1 MTLIALLWCIA
12 AWLGLSVFAVVVA
25 RTAIV
30 GTIVYAACLAIGML
44 GLSAGLEHLIAATAP
59 AETIILPLGLPWLG
73 ANFRLD
79 NLSAFFVLVV
89 DLGAAT
95 ASLYA
100 LGYGRHESEQHRVLP
115 FYPAFLAAMNLVVL
129 ADDAFTFLVSWELMS
144 LVSWALVV
152 AHHHDR
158 ENIRAGYVYLLMA
171 SFGTVALLLAFG
183 LLAGPEG
190 SYAFAELRLHPP
202 SETLA
207 AAVLALTIVGTGSKA
222 GLIPLHVWLPLAHP
236 AAPSH
241 VSALMSGVMT
251 KVAVYAFIRIVF
263 TFLGPPQWWWALPVL
278 IAGAA
283 SAVIGV
289 LYALNQ
295 SDLKKLLAYSTI
307 DNIGVI
313 FIGLGLA
320 LAFQTNALGA
330 AAALAMAAALLHVF
344 NHALFKSLLFFGAGA
359 VLTSTGERNLER
371 LGGLIHTMP
380 VTAFLFLLASMAI
393 CALPPL
399 NGFVSEWLTFQ
410 AVLIS
415 PQLPQ
420 WSLRLIVPAVGAM
433 LALAA
438 ALTAACFVKAF
449 GFAFLGRPRS
459 DVAKRAVETDTF
471 SLAGMFSLGALCL
484 FIGILPG
491 FVIDRLAPVTQFL
504 LSARLPV
511 QADVPWLSII
521 PISEGRSSYNGL
533 LVFLFILISS
543 LGAVLVIHTF
553 ASRKVRRS
561 AAWDCGFPDP
571 RPVTQYSA
579 DSFVQPLRRVY
590 GTLVF
595 LAREKVQMPTPGEMS
610 PARFTVTMQDLA
622 WRLIYSPIV
631 HAVEFSA
638 ERLNVLQFMTIRRY
652 LALVF
657 SALIFLLIVLASWT

>member
-12 AWLGLSVFAVVVA
+12 AWFVISLFAVIVA
-25 RTAIV
+25 RGVV
-30 GTIVYAACLAIGML
+30 GSALVYTACLAVGMV
-44 GLSAGLEHLIAATAP
+44 GLSAGLEHLIAATEP
-59 AETIILPLGLPWLG
+59 AATLTLPLGLPWLG

-79 NLSAFFVLVV
+79 NLSAFFILVI
-89 DLGAAT
+89 DLGAAA

-100 LGYGRHESEQHRVLP
+100 LGYGRHETEHHRVLP

-129 ADDAFTFLVSWELMS
+129 ADDAFTFLVSWEFMS

-158 ENIRAGYVYLLMA
+158 ENMRAGYVYLLMA
-171 SFGTVALLLAFG
+171 SFGTIALLLAFG
-183 LLAGPEG
+183 LLAGPDG
-190 SYAFAELRLHPP
+190 SYLFAQLRAQAP
-202 SETLA
+202 SDAIA
-207 AAVLALTIVGTGSKA
+207 AAVLALTIIGTGSKA
-222 GLIPLHVWLPLAHP
+222 GLVPLHVWLPLAHP

-251 KVAVYAFIRIVF
+251 KVAVYAFVRIVF
-263 TFLGPPQWWWALPVL
+263 TFLGTPQWWWALPVM
-278 IAGAA
+278 IAGAV

-320 LAFQTNALGA
+320 LAFQANALAA
-330 AAALAMAAALLHVF
+330 AAALALTASLLHVL

-359 VLTSTGERNLER
+359 VLGATGERDLER
-371 LGGLIHTMP
+371 LGGLIRTMP
-380 VTAFLFLLASMAI
+380 VTALLFLLASMAI

-420 WSLRLIVPAVGAM
+420 WSLRLLVPAVGAM

-459 DVAKRAVETDTF
+459 DVAERAVETDAF
-471 SLAGMFSLGALCL
+471 SLAGMFSLGALCF

-491 FVIDRLAPVTQFL
+491 FAIDRLAPVSQL
-504 LSARLPV
+504 LIAAHLPV

-521 PISEGRSSYNGL
+521 PISESRSSYNGL
-533 LVFLFILISS
+533 LVFIFILASS
-543 LGAVLVIHTF
+543 LGAIEVIHRF
-553 ASRKVRRS
+553 ASRKVRR
-561 AAWDCGFPDP
+561 APPWDCGFPDP
-571 RPVTQYSA
+571 RPITQYSA
-579 DSFVQPLRRVY
+579 GSFVQPLRRVY
-590 GTLVF
+590 GSLVF
-595 LAREKVQMPTPGEMS
+595 LARERVDMPLPGDTS
-610 PARFTVTMQDLA
+610 PARITVTMQDLA
-622 WRLIYSPIV
+622 WRLIYTPIV
-631 HAVEFSA
+631 HAVEYSA

>member
-1 MTLIALLWCIA
+1 MTLVVLLWCVA
-12 AWLGLSVFAVVVA
+12 AWFGVSLAAILLVRRTVAHAVVYAVSLAVA
-25 RTAIV
+25 MVA
-30 GTIVYAACLAIGML
+30 L
-44 GLSAGLEHLIAATAP
+44 GAGLEYLIAPPGP
-59 AETIILPLGLPWLG
+59 AQALKLPLGIPWLG

-79 NLSAFFVLVV
+79 GLSAFFVLVV
-89 DLGAAT
+89 NLGAAT

-100 LGYGRHESEQHRVLP
+100 LGYGRHESEAHRVLP

-129 ADDAFTFLVSWELMS
+129 ADDAFAFLVSWEFMS
-144 LVSWALVV
+144 LASWALVI
-152 AHHHDR
+152 ARHRDR
-158 ENIRAGYVYLLMA
+158 ENMRAGYVYLMMA
-171 SFGTVALLLAFG
+171 SFGTIALLLAFG
-183 LLAGPEG
+183 LLAGPDG
-190 SYAFAELRLHPP
+190 IYAFDALRAHPP
-202 SETLA
+202 SDAIA
-207 AAVLALTIVGTGSKA
+207 AAVLALILIGAGSKA
-222 GLIPLHVWLPLAHP
+222 GLVPLHVWLPLAHP

-251 KVAVYAFIRIVF
+251 KVAIYAFVRVAF

-283 SAVIGV
+283 SAVLGV

-295 SDLKKLLAYSTI
+295 GDLKKLLAYSTI
-307 DNIGVI
+307 DNVGVV

-320 LAFQTNALGA
+320 LAFHANASSA
-330 AAALAMAAALLHVF
+330 AAALAFTAAMLHVF
-344 NHALFKSLLFFGAGA
+344 NHALFKSLLFFAAGA
-359 VLTSTGERNLER
+359 VIGATGERNLER
-371 LGGLIHTMP
+371 LGGLIHSMP
-380 VTAFLFLLASMAI
+380 MTAFLFLLASMAI

-420 WSLRLIVPAVGAM
+420 WSLRLVIPAVGAM

-449 GFAFLGRPRS
+449 GFVFLGRARS
-459 DVAKRAVETDTF
+459 DAAKSATETDAF
-471 SLAGMFSLGALCL
+471 SLAGMFSLAALC
-484 FIGILPG
+484 FFVGILPG
-491 FVIDRLAPVTQFL
+491 FVIDRLSPVSEFI

-521 PISEGRSSYNGL
+521 PISESRSSYNGL
-533 LVFLFILISS
+533 LVFVFILVSS
-543 LGAVLVIHTF
+543 LGAIEAIHRL
-553 ASRKVRRS
+553 ASRKVRR
-561 AAWDCGFPDP
+561 APAWDCGFPDP

-579 DSFVQPLRRVY
+579 GSFVQPLRRVY

-595 LAREKVQMPTPGEMS
+595 LAREKVQMPAPGDMA
-610 PARFTVTMQDLA
+610 PARLSVTLHDLA
-622 WRLIYSPIV
+622 WRLIYEPLV
-631 HAVEFSA
+631 RVVEFSA